1 MSRLLD
7 ALLWLTVPSLAMS
20 RRAEAQLDGRT
31 QLRVSVVDSLTRV
44 TLIAATLWMAATG
57 NWGTALLFAGLLAA
71 LAVLR
76 YLTAVWFTRFD
87 EGTKTLAGVAWAQS
101 MRGEREGCPL
111 ANHIYSGRSS
121 APAMRSLP
129 VRRKT

>member
-76 YLTAVWFTRFD
+76 YLTAVWFTR
-87 EGTKTLAGVAWAQS
+87 S
-101 MRGEREGCPL
+101 MK
-111 ANHIYSGRSS
+111 
-121 APAMRSLP
+121 AP
-129 VRRKT
+129 RR